1 MEEKK
6 ISKVLNK
13 EIEPPF
19 LPYNLVH
26 KYEKLADYYNISRG
40 ARGLEK
46 PVTSDEGFV
55 RVYERVKK
63 SKDLEKIPVKKA
75 KPQGAN
81 WLQTRNNRVRAKL
94 GQLMKMKI
102 PWFDKNGL
110 PTKMHT
116 ILIMWAFSPSPE
128 YLEKLDLK
136 KLLEN
141 KIK

>member
-6 ISKVLNK
+6 IMEVLNK

-63 SKDLEKIPVKKA
+63 SKDLEKIPVKKE

-94 GQLMKMKI
+94 GQLVKMKI
-102 PWFDKNGL
+102 PWFDKNGI

>member
-6 ISKVLNK
+6 IMEVLNK

-102 PWFDKNGL
+102 PWFDKNGI

-116 ILIMWAFSPSPE
+116 ILIMKPWYFHFH
-128 YLEKLDLK
+128 KLS
-136 KLLEN
+136 
-141 KIK
+141 